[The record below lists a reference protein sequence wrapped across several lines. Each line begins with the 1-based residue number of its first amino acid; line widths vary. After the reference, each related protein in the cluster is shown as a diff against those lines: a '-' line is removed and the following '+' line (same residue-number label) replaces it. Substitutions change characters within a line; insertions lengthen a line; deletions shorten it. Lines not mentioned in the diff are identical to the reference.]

1 MKKNEKKTNY
11 KKEGKK
17 NIFVIVVIVVI
28 IIVVGLV
35 LVFSN
40 LKDGKIYKVG
50 KDIEAGEYILVG
62 NSTYKIGDVSDKNFG
77 YYAICNKKECNVEN
91 GDVEISNKFID
102 KAYVIVKDGQFL
114 KVKHAK
120 LYNAKEYKSTVENSI
135 SYSSNYSFSTY
146 YKIGYDLSA
155 GTYTLDGDDFYYS
168 ICTKPSCKISIDE
181 NEIIDNNNVKGS
193 STITVKD
200 GQYLIIA
207 GNGKVTATK

>member
-1 MKKNEKKTNY
+1 MSEQL
-11 KKEGKK
+11 GR
-17 NIFVIVVIVVI
+17 
-28 IIVVGLV
+28 
-35 LVFSN
+35 N
-40 LKDGKIYKVG
+40 LKVVLLGETGVG
-50 KDIEAGEYILVG
+50 KTSLITRYTKNTFDPDSPSTIAGSFSSKTLKCKLTILWSPLYGEYIDKPFE
-62 NSTYKIGDVSDKNFG
+62 NSLFVQLYFTVLLIVFNNLLAFLGD
-77 YYAICNKKECNVEN
+77 
-91 GDVEISNKFID
+91 
-102 KAYVIVKDGQFL
+102 
-114 KVKHAK
+114 K
-120 LYNAKEYKSTVENSI
+120 LFNPSTKEYKSTVENSI
-135 SYSSNYSFSTY
+135 SYSSNYRLSTY